1 HRLCR
6 VSVCPAEELAKEPMI
21 GLPDNSDHDIRRAL
35 AAVGSKPDIC
45 LRTKDDY
52 AVIAMVRQGLG
63 VSIMPS
69 LLLHGNNDGVE
80 LRPLD
85 PPASRTIELALPA
98 GDIRPGAAA
107 FAEFAAAWVRD
118 NEKKAFSP

>member
-1 HRLCR
+1 
-6 VSVCPAEELAKEPMI
+6 
-21 GLPDNSDHDIRRAL
+21 
-35 AAVGSKPDIC
+35 
-45 LRTKDDY
+45 
-52 AVIAMVRQGLG
+52 MVRQGLG

-69 LLLHGNNDGVE
+69 LLLPGNNDGVE
-80 LRPLD
+80 LRPLA

>member
-1 HRLCR
+1 
-6 VSVCPAEELAKEPMI
+6 
-21 GLPDNSDHDIRRAL
+21 
-35 AAVGSKPDIC
+35 
-45 LRTKDDY
+45 
-52 AVIAMVRQGLG
+52 MVRQGLG